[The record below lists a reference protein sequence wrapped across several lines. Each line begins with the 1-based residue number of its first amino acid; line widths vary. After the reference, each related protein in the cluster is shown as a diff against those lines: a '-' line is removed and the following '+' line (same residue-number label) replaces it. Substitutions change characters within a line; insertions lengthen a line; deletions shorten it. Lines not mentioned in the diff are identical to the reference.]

1 MASEFI
7 GASELLG
14 LAEVSALER
23 LDGDGAVVVSV
34 VLVDGLVLGAVPVPE
49 LVSAPGRALVFGP
62 VAGLVVLM
70 LGLVLELL
78 GVLVVSLLLGG
89 VVAPGV
95 RVVVVDC
102 VVVEL
107 ELSVV
112 DCAYTYP
119 AITANAEA
127 LPIITDRNRFI

>member
-1 MASEFI
+1 VASEFI

-70 LGLVLELL
+70 LGLVLL

>member
-1 MASEFI
+1 VASEFI

-62 VAGLVVLM
+62 VAGRVVLM
-70 LGLVLELL
+70 LGLVLL

>member
-1 MASEFI
+1 MSLPEREVDD
-7 GASELLG
+7 EL
-14 LAEVSALER
+14 
-23 LDGDGAVVVSV
+23 SV
-34 VLVDGLVLGAVPVPE
+34 LLVPVPVLVLG
-49 LVSAPGRALVFGP
+49 SALGAALVLGD
-62 VAGLVVLM
+62 VDMLGDVEV